1 MPKAL
6 RAVQLPGVVG
16 KMGEICGRNMTSSVL
31 ACGGA
36 GQAFG
41 EVGGADFTY
50 DTQIGPFVTLRPE
63 EQDRRRAEQL
73 VAVEQGALEARLAEE
88 TRLLLAELG
97 QPAPAGPPLDPP
109 HPPLTRFAI
118 RRLADGLARAAAP
131 SSD

>member
-50 DTQIGPFVTLRPE
+50 DTQIGPFVTLCPE

-73 VAVEQGALEARLAEE
+73 IAVEQGALVLRHCVQRRASVRSNLSFWSAS
-88 TRLLLAELG
+88 TSV
-97 QPAPAGPPLDPP
+97 PA
-109 HPPLTRFAI
+109 T
-118 RRLADGLARAAAP
+118 RAA
-131 SSD
+131 

>member
-73 VAVEQGALEARLAEE
+73 IAVEQGALV
-88 TRLLLAELG
+88 
-97 QPAPAGPPLDPP
+97 
-109 HPPLTRFAI
+109 FAAF
-118 RRLADGLARAAAP
+118 RSVGRPGCASVRKFSKLHGA
-131 SSD
+131 